1 MGLANKIS
9 ILRILLIPFFVAS
22 LLYYHPEQDGLRFV
36 ALAIFFLGA
45 LTDTVDGN
53 IARAKKEKTRL
64 GTFLDPIADKLLLIT
79 AFISLSMIKQLPAG
93 IRMPIWVPLIIIS
106 RDIILF
112 LGAALIHVVTG
123 SLEIHP
129 TRLGKI
135 TTFMQ
140 MATVI
145 GVLLQWKFSYFLW
158 STAILFTLISGIDYI
173 MKGTSVLS
181 TE

>member
-1 MGLANKIS
+1 
-9 ILRILLIPFFVAS
+9 
-22 LLYYHPEQDGLRFV
+22 
-36 ALAIFFLGA
+36 
-45 LTDTVDGN
+45 
-53 IARAKKEKTRL
+53 
-64 GTFLDPIADKLLLIT
+64 
-79 AFISLSMIKQLPAG
+79 MIKQLPAG